1 MKRIIPI
8 ILTLAC
14 TLSSMQSCV
23 KLDIIPKN
31 IVTDNELFNTP
42 ASADIY
48 MARMYSQMP
57 FEDFKYM
64 GQWGFRYNGWLNS
77 IGIDGT
83 GEAVNRDGITTA
95 FTGEQTT
102 YWGQAFELIRDANH
116 LIETL
121 PQYQANFSEE
131 LYNHYLGEAYYIRAT
146 VFYTMAKRFGG
157 IPLVT
162 KVIQYPAADAE
173 IEVARS
179 TEEETWDQ
187 VLADF
192 DQAIE
197 LLQDRSPKEGYSSK
211 YIALAF
217 KAQAMLYAG
226 SVAKYNETVSGRL
239 TGVGRKTQ
247 VRVIGFDESRW
258 QSASK
263 RYFAESYKAARRVMQ
278 DGGYSLYRRRW
289 AAGDK
294 QAQYQNMVDMFSDL
308 SSPENIYVKRYL
320 FPTLTHAF
328 DAYNMPFSFRAPL
341 SAGTCPTLDFV
352 ELFEGF
358 PRYPDG
364 KIRVTTGTSNASG
377 EYVLYDNPM
386 QFFENAEPRLRAYVI
401 FPFDQFRSRQIEVRA
416 GVYTGESPIQP
427 FFTNYAYNTADERYQ
442 NLSIFN
448 GNNKSLYLSPR
459 EGNGQQVV
467 QYQGRSLT
475 AAGQDGPFFDN
486 GEATLTGLYV
496 RKWLQT
502 TTNIETGEGKSA
514 QPFILM
520 RYAEILLTAAE
531 AAIELEMAGE
541 ASPDGSSM
549 LQVATESINQIRE
562 RAGASLLA
570 VNLSADNASRD
581 IVRKERRKEL
591 AFEHKSKWDIRRWRV
606 NHYEGRDGF
615 WGEVRDKNFYSN
627 NENYRFR
634 GLYPFFSTAEGKYF
648 FDTRFQWVS
657 SKTFGYQPIDY
668 YFSIPGGEVAKSPL
682 IDQQPNR

>member
-1 MKRIIPI
+1 MKRIIPFI
-8 ILTLAC
+8 VIALLAAM
-14 TLSSMQSCV
+14 SQSCV

-42 ASADIY
+42 ASVDIY
-48 MARMYSQMP
+48 MARMYSRMP

-64 GQWGFRYNGWLNS
+64 GQWGFENNGWLNS

-95 FTGEQTT
+95 FTGERTA

-116 LIETL
+116 LLETL
-121 PQYQANFSEE
+121 PQYQANFSDE

-162 KVIQYPAADAE
+162 KVIQYPANDAE
-173 IEVARS
+173 IEVARA

-197 LLQDRSPKEGYSSK
+197 LLQERSPQEGYANK
-211 YIALAF
+211 YVALSF

-247 VRVIGFDESRW
+247 VRVIGFEESRW
-258 QSASK
+258 QAASR
-263 RYFAESYKAARRVMQ
+263 RYFEESYKAARRVMQ
-278 DGGYSLYRRRW
+278 DGGFALYRRRW
-289 AAGDK
+289 IAGDK
-294 QAQYQNMVDMFSDL
+294 QAQYQNMIDMFSDL
-308 SSPENIYVKRYL
+308 SSSENIYVKRYL

-364 KIRVTTGTSNASG
+364 KIRVTTGNNNASG
-377 EYVLYDNPM
+377 DYVMYDNPLE
-386 QFFENAEPRLRAYVI
+386 FFKDAEPRLRAYVI
-401 FPFDQFRSRQIEVRA
+401 FPSDEFRTRQIDVRA
-416 GVYTGESPIQP
+416 GVYTGVTPIKP
-427 FFTNYAYNTADERYQ
+427 FFSNYAYNTADERYQ
-442 NLSIFN
+442 NLPIFN
-448 GNNKSLYLSPR
+448 GSNKTLYLSPR
-459 EGNGQQVV
+459 EGNGQQTL
-467 QYQGRSLT
+467 QYQGQTMT

-520 RYAEILLTAAE
+520 RYAEVLLTAAE
-531 AAIELEMAGE
+531 AAIELELAG
-541 ASPDGSSM
+541 APSPDGSSL
-549 LQVATESINQIRE
+549 LQVATDNINQIRE
-562 RAGASLLA
+562 RAGASLLIGS
-570 VNLSADNASRD
+570 LTPDNAGRD

-615 WGEVRDKNFYSN
+615 WGETRDKNFYSN

-634 GLYPFFSTAEGKYF
+634 GLYPFFSTQEGKYF

-668 YFSIPGGEVAKSPL
+668 YFAIPGGEVAKSPL